1 MSCVVNYTWN
11 YFEWNYI
18 LVQYVY
24 GYIVITDMCVFN
36 GTPNL
41 CELFRL
47 LRTGDINMLIG
58 ITKLNDMTSICVCH

>member
-24 GYIVITDMCVFN
+24 GYIVITDMSVFN

-41 CELFRL
+41 YELFHL

-58 ITKLNDMTSICVCH
+58 ITKLNDMMSICVCH